1 VLGKYQALIDPINI
15 SKESAMK
22 IHMVSDSSFKLSS
35 LFLVCAASFALTT
48 YAQAAQVL
56 GVDQKVVTVNS
67 DTARDPVP
75 VAPQLDKDGPL
86 QVVRQMAANEKIY
99 FFARG
104 KAVSSTSGN
113 MMLGLQV
120 FCRGATSKKAD
131 YLWSTRNHE
140 GNDAYVDAKG
150 VLSLDVRYLFTAPV
164 ADAYT
169 CTLNAQN
176 YRGKD
181 AVASEDYWTL
191 MKGADNTFLSVDYS
205 VPNSIG
211 WGTEND
217 PKDDKRAQAA
227 GKDTAEYSTNY
238 VNIGPT
244 DKLFNKTRED
254 VLRSPQWIPTSTSI
268 KAFSDIELTSCY
280 YGTGSCEAYAQGTK
294 ADQSQNSVVKT
305 RLIVDQIP
313 AGSTTPCA
321 TTATDFAET
330 KITWDAHHQKIYHS
344 LNSVPVLKAQS
355 SCGDGSYFSSR
366 VDVQWVSGN
375 PVRVE
380 NSHYSHGAFMNL

>member
-1 VLGKYQALIDPINI
+1 
-15 SKESAMK
+15 MK
-22 IHMVSDSSFKLSS
+22 IYKGSHSNFKASS
-35 LFLVCAASFALTT
+35 LFLLCAAGFALSNF
-48 YAQAAQVL
+48 AQAAQVL
-56 GVDQKVVTVNS
+56 GADQKIVTVNS
-67 DTARDPVP
+67 STTRDPVP

-86 QVVRQMAANEKIY
+86 QVVKQMAANEKIY

-120 FCRGATSKKAD
+120 YCKGATSNKYD

-164 ADAYT
+164 ADSYT

-176 YRGKD
+176 YRGKG
-181 AVASEDYWTL
+181 AVDSVDYWTL
-191 MKGADNTFLSVDYS
+191 VKGADNTFLSVDYS
-205 VPNSIG
+205 VPNSLG

-217 PKDDKRAQAA
+217 PKDYKRAQAA
-227 GKDTAEYSTNY
+227 GKDTTGYSTDY

-244 DKLFNKTRED
+244 DKLFNKTREYA
-254 VLRSPQWIPTSTSI
+254 LRSPQWIPTSTSI

-280 YGTGSCEAYAQGTK
+280 YGTGSCEAYAQGAET
-294 ADQSQNSVVKT
+294 DQSLNSVVKT

-321 TTATDFAET
+321 TTATDFVQT
-330 KITWDAHHQKIYHS
+330 TITWDAHHQKIYHS
-344 LNSVPVLKAQS
+344 LNSVPVLAAQS